1 MRPTMGVSNLK
12 EIDKLFEALLLTEK
26 EGNSLKLGSMKAAF
40 TPIIKEARSNLD
52 SSVSKRSGN
61 LRKSIGTIG
70 KSRPSGVYV
79 AAGAKIKGR
88 HFHIINSGTKER
100 FTKRGVSRGSVPGF
114 LFFDNAVT
122 KHLGKFAEY
131 MQVAFNARMEKFMK
145 TKY

>member
-1 MRPTMGVSNLK
+1 MNPVMGVLNLK
-12 EIDKLFEALLLTEK
+12 ELDKFFKEIALTEK
-26 EGNSLKLGSMKAAF
+26 EGNSLKLGSIKAAF

-52 SSVSKRSGN
+52 SSVKKRSGN

-79 AAGAKIKGR
+79 AAGAKIKGK
-88 HFHIINSGTKER
+88 HFHIINSGTSER
-100 FTKRGVSRGSVPGF
+100 TTKKGVSRGSVPGF

-131 MQVAFNARMEKFMK
+131 LQIAFNARMEKFMK